1 MDSSTAENNQNNQ
14 NTTQKKRGGNDKQN
28 YVPLEYYGFEITPH
42 KESCQIELCNLLI
55 KLDPAFDIP
64 NVKLIEQ
71 TIQSA
76 YNHTLLLIQKFVE
89 DNAISISLITDM
101 WTGRNRQR
109 FLGITCPFLDK
120 NFKIHEIIGF
130 KRKNNVIVTDNR
142 ANMKKAIKEMNKI
155 ASNIKWQPCTAH
167 TLQLVVGKG
176 LNSVKLLVLR
186 AKKLID
192 FFLRPKQSQRLEEIQ
207 KNSQNQVDMNTGQTS
222 EYFLQVVA
230 NISTRWNLSYY
241 AWNRLI
247 KIKSYIQMLIVELVN
262 NENDNDAKKDGK
274 QLEKIILSSDEWE
287 LLQQLV
293 IILSPFEEATNYL
306 NGEKYIT
313 HSIMGPIIEQI
324 KNLLYSSLSN
334 SDSLF
339 TPTSSPTSSTS
350 PVIVF
355 NTSEIYQEIENAA
368 DVFVMIKEVEI
379 LENDVENNNNEIRK
393 NKIDLDKP
401 METKDLLNKVKKDL
415 YNAICL
421 YWDVLSEDYIL
432 STILNPR
439 VKLMNNKEKEEEIWC
454 KKYEEYKENY
464 LPTSLESPVE
474 SRTSSSTPSESSS
487 IILNPIYKPKLFSI
501 FEQNQPRAS
510 NEVEEYLN
518 EDNISFIQYPFNWWL
533 NKKNKY
539 PILAKMAR
547 IHLSILATSTP
558 SERLFSDAR
567 SLLSVKRSR
576 MNSDFFNI

>member
-1 MDSSTAENNQNNQ
+1 M
-14 NTTQKKRGGNDKQN
+14 
-28 YVPLEYYGFEITPH
+28 VLLEMRQYYGFEITPH